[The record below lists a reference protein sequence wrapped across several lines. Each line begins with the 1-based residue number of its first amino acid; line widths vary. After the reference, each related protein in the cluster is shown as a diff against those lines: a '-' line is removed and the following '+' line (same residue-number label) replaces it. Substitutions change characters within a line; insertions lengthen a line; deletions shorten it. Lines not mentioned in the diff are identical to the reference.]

1 MLNLIK
7 KYLKKKDLEVV
18 NAKEYNNIL
27 KYRSARGDLKR
38 VISDY
43 NELLQLFVDNASSK
57 VLKELLDKK
66 SVEYK
71 NLSKEDIQKLVVDTY
86 KEEFKKN

>member
-43 NELLQLFVDNASSK
+43 NELLRLFVDNASSK
-57 VLKELLDKK
+57 VLKDLLDKK
-66 SVEYK
+66 NVEYK

>member
-43 NELLQLFVDNASSK
+43 NELLQLLVDNTSSK
-57 VLKELLDKK
+57 VLKDLLDKK
-66 SVEYK
+66 DVEYK
-71 NLSKEDIQKLVVDTY
+71 NLSKEDIQKLVIETY

>member
-57 VLKELLDKK
+57 VLKDLLDKK
-66 SVEYK
+66 NIEYK

>member
-27 KYRSARGDLKR
+27 KYRSVRGDLKR

-43 NELLQLFVDNASSK
+43 NELLQLLVDNTSSK
-57 VLKELLDKK
+57 VLKDLLDKK
-66 SVEYK
+66 DVEYK
-71 NLSKEDIQKLVVDTY
+71 NLSKEDIQKLVIETY